1 MIVLICGLS
10 GAGKTTLAQNVKK
23 KLTLY
28 GKSAEIIDGD
38 EYRKTLFKELSYTEQ
53 DRIENI
59 RRLGFI
65 AGKFSK
71 HNIITIISA
80 INPFKEMRDELL
92 QVYSNVKIVYVDCPV
107 DVLISRDTKGLYA
120 KALLP
125 DGHPDKLYN
134 LTGINDRFD
143 VPENPDLHINS
154 GVQTIDESAGV
165 LFDFI
170 IRQANY

>member
-10 GAGKTTLAQNVKK
+10 GAGKTTLAQNVKE
-23 KLTLY
+23 KLSAY
-28 GKSAEIIDGD
+28 GRSVEIIDGD
-38 EYRKTLFKELSYTEQ
+38 EYRKALFKELSYTEN

-65 AGKFSK
+65 AGKFST

-80 INPFKEMRDELL
+80 INPFKEIRDELL
-92 QVYSNVKIVYVDCPV
+92 LVHTDVKIVHVDCPV
-107 DVLISRDTKGLYA
+107 EVLIKRDTKGLYA

-143 VPENPDLHINS
+143 VPKNPDVYINS
-154 GVQTIDESAGV
+154 ATQTIGESTGV
-165 LFDFI
+165 LFNFI
-170 IRQANY
+170 IGQTN